1 MAYRKMTVEYIL
13 DDREIEALEELL
25 EKWQQYKG
33 KDGSQPFED
42 WKLEDLFQAIM
53 QYGCKYDISKHI
65 KTDQYR
71 HELMPTYWEHLV
83 HEYTGLNVNEIE
95 ELEYIDYLQ
104 YRRDA
109 FVHEMNKT
117 EEGREYLENAHRL
130 TQTEPDR
137 MKARSLFG
145 KKG

>member
-1 MAYRKMTVEYIL
+1 
-13 DDREIEALEELL
+13 
-25 EKWQQYKG
+25 
-33 KDGSQPFED
+33 
-42 WKLEDLFQAIM
+42 
-53 QYGCKYDISKHI
+53 
-65 KTDQYR
+65 
-71 HELMPTYWEHLV
+71 MPTYWEHLV
-83 HEYTGLNVNEIE
+83 HEYTGLDVNKIE